1 MFDIHANIVPWID
14 VAIVAAPKLIKIIL
28 FEISFSLHVSLLV
41 CRFRASLEKFN
52 DCSIW
57 SLSRLDFTFSRQAAF
72 CYFHSTC
79 HWAEFYAEAVV
90 GGVHNQLWALTVSFF
105 SKV

>member
-1 MFDIHANIVPWID
+1 MFLYLSVDFV
-14 VAIVAAPKLIKIIL
+14 
-28 FEISFSLHVSLLV
+28 
-41 CRFRASLEKFN
+41 ASLEKFN

-79 HWAEFYAEAVV
+79 HWAKCYAEAVV